1 MFKNLII
8 LVNFEIRLL
17 YIRFINLFFKIIM
30 NNTTPLPN
38 PTAPNRAD
46 KVAGSGS
53 FLKTLSRS
61 RLLILALMIALL
73 LAVIIFLIVG
83 LAKKSVPALPSPDQN
98 QEQSGQNQMPTP
110 PVLPKAIK
118 ITSYAGKITDTDINS
133 ASVQLSASPEQ
144 NAGLSGAVN
153 IKININKQTVL
164 IQRIRPEIMPPGID
178 PSTIFKQSLITLKD
192 LAVGDEIIASAGGED
207 LSGKTE
213 FTAKSI
219 MKAVTVK

>member
-1 MFKNLII
+1 
-8 LVNFEIRLL
+8 
-17 YIRFINLFFKIIM
+17 M

-38 PTAPNRAD
+38 STASNRAD

-118 ITSYAGKITDTDINS
+118 ITSYAGKITDINS

-219 MKAVTVK
+219 MKVVTVK